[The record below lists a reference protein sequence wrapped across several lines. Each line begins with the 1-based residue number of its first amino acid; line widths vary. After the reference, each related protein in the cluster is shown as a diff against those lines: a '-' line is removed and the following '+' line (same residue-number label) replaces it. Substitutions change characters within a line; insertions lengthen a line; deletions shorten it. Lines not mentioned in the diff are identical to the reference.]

1 MKILIT
7 EEQLRILLEQKVTVD
22 SIADG
27 LWTSVSGPGTNE
39 ENFYRFLGQIKDK
52 NTLNLV
58 SKKLKDKYKE
68 DLYQIINNSN
78 LTVAEFTVA
87 EKNKIISILNA
98 NKLPHTLDDKGYVVV
113 DKAANFLDPTTLNPS
128 NKLFNF
134 LKKEEGKKGEP
145 VLIAYKKPG
154 DVLTIGYGHTKG
166 VREGM
171 KITKETAIK
180 LLIEDMNDAAD
191 CVRRI
196 FKRWKAK
203 NINVTITQSMFD
215 TLTSLV
221 FNSGC
226 GSLNGDSVKKDDVI
240 DYVRTKKFGMAA
252 QRIKTFNIAKA
263 KEGFSGLIPRRERE
277 SKMFCEQGGCGSV
290 GTT

>member
-98 NKLPHTLDDKGYVVV
+98 NKLPHTLNDKGYVVV
-113 DKAANFLDPTTLNPS
+113 DRPANFLDPSTLNPS
-128 NKLFNF
+128 SKLLNF
-134 LKKEEGKKGEP
+134 LMYEEGDPAKKGEP
-145 VLIAYKKPG
+145 VLTAYKKAG
-154 DVLTIGYGHTKG
+154 DVWTIGYGHTNG
-166 VREGM
+166 VKKGM
-171 KITKETAIK
+171 KITKDTAIK
-180 LLIEDMNDAAD
+180 FLKEDVNIAAN
-191 CVRRI
+191 CVKRI
-196 FKRWKAK
+196 FNEWKSK
-203 NINVTITQSMFD
+203 KINVTITQSMFD

-221 FNSGC
+221 YNAGC
-226 GSLNGDSVKKDDVI
+226 GGLRGDETSGEVI
-240 DYVRTKKFGMAA
+240 DYIKVKKFGIAA
-252 QRIKTFNIAKA
+252 QKIKTFKL
-263 KEGFSGLIPRRERE
+263 KSGFAGLISRRERE